1 MTSGGS
7 PLEKVATIWASSTG
21 APQSSA
27 SLTMSV
33 SGQPAGAAKLFT
45 RPVWVNESR
54 PGEHPGQ
61 TFRRV
66 GLDVVASA
74 VALRLRGD
82 EHEVGE
88 DAGTAAPA
96 AGELMA
102 LAGAS

>member
-1 MTSGGS
+1 MFLGAY
-7 PLEKVATIWASSTG
+7 VA
-21 APQSSA
+21 
-27 SLTMSV
+27 
-33 SGQPAGAAKLFT
+33 SGQVGEPVVRVLEEEAPRGVVAVVEVWAAL
-45 RPVWVNESR
+45 RR

-88 DAGTAAPA
+88 DATTPPA
-96 AGELMA
+96 AGALMA